1 LLAAARSQPLAG
13 MALREALAAGA
24 DTGQVRAA
32 LALLAARGSRW
43 GEAAAQAWGA
53 LTAAQGTFRH
63 PFPGEFLTQ
72 ALDRIT
78 LDGPP
83 PLADSVMAVAVA
95 SRPGMARYRE
105 LRALA
110 AVRAGSCDVAVSEF
124 IEMLQFGIERQDGPA
139 LVRQCRAMGQASEAR
154 PAPGVVERRRG
165 KGSN

>member
-1 LLAAARSQPLAG
+1 MAFRSTSKTLANGVMRPMLPTRMGTSSSSGPGTWPNICGQKAASNC
-13 MALREALAAGA
+13 
-24 DTGQVRAA
+24 
-32 LALLAARGSRW
+32 
-43 GEAAAQAWGA
+43 
-53 LTAAQGTFRH
+53 H
-63 PFPGEFLTQ
+63 
-72 ALDRIT
+72 T

-83 PLADSVMAVAVA
+83 SLADSVMAVAVA

-154 PAPGVVERRRG
+154 PAPWVVERRRG